1 MFRPKYLLYIFST
14 ISEFPPA
21 PQYLHFII
29 IDPPR
34 IPKDSVALAALFSD
48 PQFASLPYP
57 SNVSIALFPSQ
68 RMISDY
74 SDSRPFPSRRGATP
88 SDPNDFPARPTP
100 RCAIAPDPSILPI
113 CPSGYCGK
121 CCNLATLQGPAR
133 RTLPNVSVRAT
144 PWRALR
150 TLPMPLPQHRFALWL
165 RRFRILQ
172 RRRRRPWRQSR
183 EFCNCVHWAR
193 LRQYSPIHA
202 RSGR

>member
-121 CCNLATLQGPAR
+121 CCNLATSRGPAR
-133 RTLPNVSVRAT
+133 RTLPNVPVPRRGGHCERCRCHW
-144 PWRALR
+144 PR
-150 TLPMPLPQHRFALWL
+150 HRFVLGL
-165 RRFRILQ
+165 RRCRILQ
-172 RRRRRPWRQSR
+172 RRRPWRPNR
-183 EFCNCVHWAR
+183 ESCNRAHWTR
-193 LRQYSPIHA
+193 LRRYSPIHA